1 MSDRRIAEPVLVI
14 GRRPSV
20 AALHYHAIALARAA
34 MTRRAV
40 DVEPLLTSCH
50 HLLVNRKRKYRGVG
64 AVDLAG
70 EQERVIAQ
78 LPSSNR
84 ARDERTRGPL
94 VGEKRRLPEWDVLRL
109 VVHVLPAASHRDTED
124 TEKRD
129 LPQRHRGTE
138 NVLVF
143 HKTTSVTL

>member
-1 MSDRRIAEPVLVI
+1 MPARRIAEPVLVI

-20 AALHYHAIALARAA
+20 AAPHHHAIALAGAA

-40 DVEPLLTSCH
+40 DVEPLLTSRH
-50 HLLVNRKRKYRGVG
+50 HFLVNRKRKYRGVG

-70 EQERVIAQ
+70 EEKRIIAQ

-84 ARDERTRGPL
+84 ARDERTRGTL
-94 VGEKRRLPEWDVLRL
+94 IGEKRRLPDWDVLWL
-109 VVHVLPAASHRDTED
+109 VVHVLPAASHRDTE
-124 TEKRD
+124 KKD
-129 LPQRHRGTE
+129 LPQRHRATE